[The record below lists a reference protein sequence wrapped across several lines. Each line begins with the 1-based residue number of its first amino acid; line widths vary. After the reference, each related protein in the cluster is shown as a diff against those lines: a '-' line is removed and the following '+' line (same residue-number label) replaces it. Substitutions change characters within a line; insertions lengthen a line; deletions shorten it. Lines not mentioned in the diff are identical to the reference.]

1 VLDRRDLTTRESA
14 LWLLIDAS
22 HERDAS
28 RRGEIVLRAAEVL
41 TPDEIYLASLVI
53 SLFNFYNTFVDLNGV
68 DELSA
73 ELYDASG
80 IRLSTVGYAPPP
92 QREEG

>member
-1 VLDRRDLTTRESA
+1 MLDRRDLTTRESA

-22 HERDAS
+22 HERDPS
-28 RRGEIVLRAAEVL
+28 RRGEIVLRAADVL

-73 ELYDASG
+73 ELYTASG
-80 IRLSTVGYAPPP
+80 VRLSTVGYSPPP

>member
-22 HERDAS
+22 HDRDAS

-80 IRLSTVGYAPPP
+80 VRLSTVGYAPPP